1 MKKIIL
7 FGSCVFLVG
16 LFTSL
21 VNEPNTKQDKI
32 FDQEIEALI
41 SSADVKIKDIE
52 DISANSKLSKTNFD
66 GIIFYE
72 E

>member
-7 FGSCVFLVG
+7 FGTSVFLVG

-21 VNEPNTKQDKI
+21 VNGPDNKRDKI
-32 FDQEIEALI
+32 FDEEIESLI

-52 DISANSKLSKTNFD
+52 DKPANSKSSKNNFNRIYLLD
-66 GIIFYE
+66 E
-72 E
+72 